1 MPFYDFKTNWRS
13 PMKKWFVS
21 AKKADFT
28 EIGKKFNITPM
39 TARIIRNRDVVGDEQ
54 IRRYLQGTVEDLYSP
69 WRMAGMKEGITL
81 LQQAIAAGEKIRI
94 IGDYDIDGV
103 CATYI
108 LMTGLKRVGANVDTD
123 IPDRI
128 KDGYGI
134 NEHLIDR
141 AHAAGV
147 KLIITCDN
155 GIAAAPQIAYAKEL
169 GMKVVVTD
177 HHEVPFEETEE
188 KRVEKLPTADV
199 IINPKQ
205 EACTYPFKGLC
216 GGAVAWKLVA
226 ALYETYEINSEEA
239 HKLLEFAA
247 IATVG
252 DIMELQEENR
262 IIVKEGLKRIH
273 HTKNIGLKSLI
284 EVNGLERDSINAYH
298 IGFVIGPCIN
308 AGGRLDTAK
317 RALELFASEDKEN
330 ADRLAG
336 DLKALNDSRKELTTE
351 GVEEAIRQVLET
363 GRRSER
369 VLVVYLPDCHESIA
383 GIIAGK
389 VKERFYRPTIVLTD
403 AEDGVKGSAR
413 SIPGYNM
420 FEELSKVSELFTK
433 FGGHPMA
440 AGMSLP
446 KENLPKLRKQLN
458 ANCTLTENDMIE
470 KLSIDIAMPIQ
481 YVSEEFIE
489 ELKVLE
495 PFGNGNSKPLFAE
508 RDFHVLRSQI
518 LGKNKNTVK
527 IYGEDAIGYEVYDDL
542 VLKPIFH
549 YGSCE
554 HKPVELDES
563 AGHTYVPYLE
573 VKGNELFSDTVAGY
587 EAWLDLKEK
596 LFAIYN

>member
-1 MPFYDFKTNWRS
+1 
-13 PMKKWFVS
+13 MKKWFVS
-21 AKKADFT
+21 AKRADFT

-39 TARIIRNRDVVGDEQ
+39 TARIIRNRDVIGDEQ
-54 IRRYLQGTVEDLYSP
+54 IRKFLHGGIADLYAP
-69 WRMAGMKEGITL
+69 WELAGMKEGIVS
-81 LQQAIAAGEKIRI
+81 LQQAITNGEKIRI

-103 CATYI
+103 CATFI
-108 LMTGLKRVGANVDTD
+108 LLTGLKKVGANVDTV
-123 IPDRI
+123 IPDRV

-134 NEHLIDR
+134 NEHLIDG
-141 AHAAGV
+141 AKTDGV
-147 KLIITCDN
+147 DVIVTCDN
-155 GIAAAPQIAYAKEL
+155 GIAAYQQIAYAKEL
-169 GMKVVVTD
+169 GMKVIVTD
-177 HHEVPFEETEE
+177 HHEVPFEENENG
-188 KRVEKLPTADV
+188 RLEKLPPADV

-205 EACTYPFKGLC
+205 ERCAYPWKGLC

-226 ALYETYEINSEEA
+226 ALYETYNVAMEEA
-239 HKLLEFAA
+239 YKLLEFAA

-252 DIMELQEENR
+252 DIMELQDENR

-284 EVNGLERDSINAYH
+284 EVNGLERDSIGAYH
-298 IGFVIGPCIN
+298 IGFVLGPCIN

-317 RALELFASEDKEN
+317 RALELFASEDKEA

-336 DLKALNDSRKELTTE
+336 DLKALNDSRKELTKD
-351 GVEEAIRQVLET
+351 GVEEAVHQVLDT

-369 VLVVYLPDCHESIA
+369 VLVIYLPDCHESIA

-403 AEDGVKGSAR
+403 AEDGIKGSGR

-420 FEELSKVSELFTK
+420 FEELSKVGELFTK

-446 KENLPKLRKQLN
+446 KENLQKLRSQLN
-458 ANCTLTENDMIE
+458 KNCTLTEEDMIE

-481 YVSEEFIE
+481 YINEDFIE

-508 RDFHVLRSQI
+508 RDFHVLQSQV

-527 IYGEDAIGYEVYDDL
+527 VYGTNAAGCHMEGLYFGNPEDLLKLLEKKDTISITYYPAI
-542 VLKPIFH
+542 
-549 YGSCE
+549 
-554 HKPVELDES
+554 
-563 AGHTYVPYLE
+563 
-573 VKGNELFSDTVAGY
+573 NEFRGKKTLQIMIRDFQ
-587 EAWLDLKEK
+587 
-596 LFAIYN
+596 

>member
-1 MPFYDFKTNWRS
+1 MPFLDRL
-13 PMKKWFVS
+13 MKKWFVS
-21 AKKADFT
+21 AKKADFN

-54 IRRYLQGTVEDLYSP
+54 IRRYLQGTVEDLHSP
-69 WRMAGMKEGITL
+69 WLLFGMKEGIAL
-81 LQQAIAAGEKIRI
+81 LQQAIADGEKLRV

-108 LMTGLKRVGANVDTD
+108 LLTGLKKVGANVDTV

-134 NEHLIDR
+134 NEQLIDQ
-141 AHAAGV
+141 ANKDGV
-147 KLIITCDN
+147 RVIVTCDN
-155 GIAAAPQIAYAKEL
+155 GIAALSQIAYAKEL
-169 GMKVVVTD
+169 GMKVLVTD
-177 HHEVPFEETEE
+177 HHEVPFEETDAG
-188 KRVEKLPTADV
+188 RCEKLPPADV

-205 EACTYPFKGLC
+205 ERCTYPWKGLC
-216 GGAVAWKLVA
+216 GGVVAWKLVA
-226 ALYETYEINSEEA
+226 ALYEIYGVPAEEA
-239 HKLLEFAA
+239 YKLLEFAA

-262 IIVKEGLKRIH
+262 IIVKEGLNRIH

-284 EVNGLERDSINAYH
+284 EVNGLERDSISAYH
-298 IGFVIGPCIN
+298 IGFVLGPCIN

-317 RALELFASEDKEN
+317 RALELFDSQDKEV

-336 DLKALNDSRKELTTE
+336 DLKALNDSRKELTRE
-351 GVEEAIRQVLET
+351 GVEEAIRQVQET

-369 VLVVYLPDCHESIA
+369 VLVIYLPDCHESIA

-403 AEDGVKGSAR
+403 AEEGIKGSGR

-420 FEELSKVSELFTK
+420 FEELCKCGELFTK

-446 KENLPKLRKQLN
+446 KDNLQKLRKQLN
-458 ANCTLTENDMIE
+458 ANCTLTAEDMIE

-481 YVSEEFIE
+481 YISEEFIN

-527 IYGEDAIGYEVYDDL
+527 LYGVNAAGCHMEGLYFGDPEELIDL
-542 VLKPIFH
+542 INRKDKI
-549 YGSCE
+549 SI
-554 HKPVELDES
+554 
-563 AGHTYVPYLE
+563 TYYPAV
-573 VKGNELFSDTVAGY
+573 NEFRGQKTLQIMIQDF
-587 EAWLDLKEK
+587 L
-596 LFAIYN
+596 

>member
-1 MPFYDFKTNWRS
+1 
-13 PMKKWFVS
+13 MKKWFVS
-21 AKKADFT
+21 AKRADFT

-39 TARIIRNRDVVGDEQ
+39 TARIIRNRDVIGDEQ
-54 IRRYLQGTVEDLYSP
+54 IRKFLHGAIADLYSP
-69 WRMAGMKEGITL
+69 WELVGMREGISL
-81 LQQAIAAGEKIRI
+81 LQQAIAKGEKIRI

-108 LMTGLKRVGANVDTD
+108 LLTGLKKVGANVDTV
-123 IPDRI
+123 IPDRV

-134 NEHLIDR
+134 NENLIDG
-141 AHAAGV
+141 AKADSV
-147 KLIITCDN
+147 DVIVTCDN
-155 GIAAAPQIAYAKEL
+155 GIAAYQQIAYAKEL
-169 GMKVVVTD
+169 GIKVIVTD
-177 HHEVPFEETEE
+177 HHEVPFEENENGRL
-188 KRVEKLPTADV
+188 KKLPPADV

-205 EACTYPFKGLC
+205 ERCGYPWKGLC

-226 ALYETYEINSEEA
+226 ALYETYGVAMEEA
-239 HKLLEFAA
+239 YKLLEFAA

-252 DIMELQEENR
+252 DIMELQDENR

-273 HTKNIGLKSLI
+273 HTKNIGLRSLI
-284 EVNGLERDSINAYH
+284 EVNGLERDSIGAYH
-298 IGFVIGPCIN
+298 IGFVLGPCIN

-317 RALELFASEDKEN
+317 RALELFASEDKEA

-336 DLKALNDSRKELTTE
+336 DLKALNDSRKELTKD
-351 GVEEAIRQVLET
+351 GVEEAIRQVLDT

-369 VLVVYLPDCHESIA
+369 VLVIYLPDCHESIA

-389 VKERFYRPTIVLTD
+389 VKEQFYRPTIVLTD
-403 AEDGVKGSAR
+403 AEDGIKGSGR

-420 FEELSKVSELFTK
+420 FEELSKVGELFTK

-446 KENLPKLRKQLN
+446 KENLQKLRSQLN
-458 ANCTLTENDMIE
+458 KNCMLTEEDMIE

-481 YVSEEFIE
+481 YISEDFIE

-508 RDFHVLRSQI
+508 RDFHVLQSQV

-527 IYGEDAIGYEVYDDL
+527 VYGINAAGCHMEGLYFGNPEDL
-542 VLKPIFH
+542 LKLLEKKDTI
-549 YGSCE
+549 SI
-554 HKPVELDES
+554 
-563 AGHTYVPYLE
+563 TYYPAV
-573 VKGNELFSDTVAGY
+573 NEFRGKKTLQIMIQDFQ
-587 EAWLDLKEK
+587 
-596 LFAIYN
+596 

>member
-1 MPFYDFKTNWRS
+1 
-13 PMKKWFVS
+13 MKKWFVS

-28 EIGKKFNITPM
+28 EIGKKFDITPM

-54 IRRYLQGTVEDLYSP
+54 IRKYLQGSTADLYSP
-69 WRMAGMKEGITL
+69 WDLSGMREGTAL
-81 LQQAIAAGEKIRI
+81 LQQTILNGEKIRI

-108 LMTGLKRVGANVDTD
+108 LLTGLKKIGANVDTV

-134 NEHLIDR
+134 NEHLIDG
-141 AHAAGV
+141 AKEDGV
-147 KLIITCDN
+147 QVIVTCDN
-155 GIAAAPQIAYAKEL
+155 GIAAGSQIAYAKEL
-169 GMKVVVTD
+169 GMKVIVTD
-177 HHEVPFEETEE
+177 HHEVPFEEKENG
-188 KRVEKLPTADV
+188 RVEKLPPADV

-205 EACTYPFKGLC
+205 EGCHYPWKGLC

-226 ALYETYEINSEEA
+226 ALYELYGVAMEEA
-239 HKLLEFAA
+239 YKLLEFAA

-252 DIMELQEENR
+252 DIMELQDENR

-284 EVNGLERDSINAYH
+284 EVNGLERDSIGAYH
-298 IGFVIGPCIN
+298 IGFVLGPCIN

-317 RALELFASEDKEN
+317 RALELFASEDKEA

-336 DLKALNDSRKELTTE
+336 DLKALNDSRKEMTKE
-351 GVEEAIRQVLET
+351 GVEEAIQQVLTT
-363 GRRSER
+363 GRRSEK

-389 VKERFYRPTIVLTD
+389 VKEHFYRPTIVLTD
-403 AEDGVKGSAR
+403 AEEGIKGSGR
-413 SIPGYNM
+413 SIPGYHM
-420 FEELSKVSELFTK
+420 FEELCKVGELFTK

-446 KENLPKLRKQLN
+446 KENLQKLRRQLN
-458 ANCTLTENDMIE
+458 ENCTLTEDDMVE
-470 KLSIDIAMPIQ
+470 KISIDIAMPIQ
-481 YVSEEFIE
+481 YISESFIN

-508 RDFHVLRSQI
+508 RDFHVLQSQV
-518 LGKNKNTVK
+518 LGKNKNAVK
-527 IYGEDAIGYEVYDDL
+527 IYGTNAAGCHMEGLYFGNPEELMELLKKKDTISVTYYPAI
-542 VLKPIFH
+542 
-549 YGSCE
+549 
-554 HKPVELDES
+554 
-563 AGHTYVPYLE
+563 
-573 VKGNELFSDTVAGY
+573 NEFRGKKSLQIMIQDFQ
-587 EAWLDLKEK
+587 
-596 LFAIYN
+596 

>member
-1 MPFYDFKTNWRS
+1 
-13 PMKKWFVS
+13 MKKWFVS
-21 AKKADFT
+21 AKRADFT

-39 TARIIRNRDVVGDEQ
+39 TARIIRNRDVIGDEQ
-54 IRRYLQGTVEDLYSP
+54 IRKFLHGGIADLYAP
-69 WRMAGMKEGITL
+69 WELAGMREGIAS
-81 LQQAIAAGEKIRI
+81 LQQAITNGEKIRI

-108 LMTGLKRVGANVDTD
+108 LLTGLKKVGANVDTV
-123 IPDRI
+123 IPDRV

-134 NEHLIDR
+134 NEHLIDG
-141 AHAAGV
+141 AKADSV
-147 KLIITCDN
+147 DVIVTCDN
-155 GIAAAPQIAYAKEL
+155 GIAAYQQIAYAKEL
-169 GMKVVVTD
+169 GMKVIVTD
-177 HHEVPFEETEE
+177 HHEVPFEENENG
-188 KRVEKLPTADV
+188 RLEKLPPADV

-205 EACTYPFKGLC
+205 ERCAYPWKGLC

-226 ALYETYEINSEEA
+226 ALYETYSVAMEDA
-239 HKLLEFAA
+239 YKLLEFAA

-252 DIMELQEENR
+252 DIMELQDENR

-273 HTKNIGLKSLI
+273 HTKNIGLRSLI
-284 EVNGLERDSINAYH
+284 EVNGLERDSIGAYH
-298 IGFVIGPCIN
+298 IGFVLGPCIN

-317 RALELFASEDKEN
+317 RALELFASEDKEA

-336 DLKALNDSRKELTTE
+336 DLKALNDSRKELTKD
-351 GVEEAIRQVLET
+351 GVDEAIRQVLDT

-403 AEDGVKGSAR
+403 AEDGIKGSGR

-420 FEELSKVSELFTK
+420 FEELSKVGELFTK

-446 KENLPKLRKQLN
+446 KENLQKLRSQLN
-458 ANCTLTENDMIE
+458 KNCTLTEEDMIE

-481 YVSEEFIE
+481 YVNEAFIE

-508 RDFHVLRSQI
+508 RDFHVLQSQV

-527 IYGEDAIGYEVYDDL
+527 VYGTNAAGCHMEGLYFGNPEDL
-542 VLKPIFH
+542 LKLLEKKDTI
-549 YGSCE
+549 SI
-554 HKPVELDES
+554 
-563 AGHTYVPYLE
+563 TYYPAV
-573 VKGNELFSDTVAGY
+573 NEFRGKKTLQIMIQDFQ
-587 EAWLDLKEK
+587 
-596 LFAIYN
+596 

>member
-1 MPFYDFKTNWRS
+1 
-13 PMKKWFVS
+13 MKKWFVS

-28 EIGKKFNITPM
+28 EIGKKFHITPM
-39 TARIIRNRDVVGDEQ
+39 TARIIRNRDVVGEEQ
-54 IRRYLQGTVEDLYSP
+54 IRKYLHGSTADLYSP
-69 WRMAGMKEGITL
+69 WELSGMKEGISL
-81 LQQAIAAGEKIRI
+81 LQQAVACGEKIRV

-108 LMTGLKRVGANVDTD
+108 LLTGLKKIGANVDTV

-134 NEHLIDR
+134 NEHLIDG
-141 AHAAGV
+141 AKKDGIQV
-147 KLIITCDN
+147 IVTCDN
-155 GIAAAPQIAYAKEL
+155 GIAASSQISYAKEL
-169 GMKVVVTD
+169 GMKVIVTD
-177 HHEVPFEETEE
+177 HHEVPYEEIESG
-188 KRVEKLPTADV
+188 RVEKLPPADV

-205 EACTYPFKGLC
+205 EYCNYPWKGLC

-226 ALYETYEINSEEA
+226 ALYETYGVGMEEA
-239 HKLLEFAA
+239 YKLLEFAA

-252 DIMELQEENR
+252 DIMELQDENR
-262 IIVKEGLKRIH
+262 IIVKEGLNRIH

-284 EVNGLERDSINAYH
+284 EVNGLDRESIGAYH
-298 IGFVIGPCIN
+298 IGFVLGPCIN

-317 RALELFASEDKEN
+317 RALELFSSEDKES

-336 DLKALNDSRKELTTE
+336 DLKALNDSRKELTKD

-369 VLVVYLPDCHESIA
+369 VLVIYLPDCHESIA

-403 AEDGVKGSAR
+403 AEEGVKGSGR
-413 SIPGYNM
+413 SIPGYHM
-420 FEELSKVSELFTK
+420 FEELCKVGELFTK

-446 KENLPKLRKQLN
+446 KENIQKLRRQLN
-458 ANCTLTENDMIE
+458 DNCILTAEDMIE
-470 KLSIDIAMPIQ
+470 KLSIDIAMPLQ
-481 YVSEEFIE
+481 YISEEFIE

-508 RDFHVLRSQI
+508 RDFHVLQSQV

-527 IYGEDAIGYEVYDDL
+527 VYGTNAAGCHMEGLYFGDPEEL
-542 VLKPIFH
+542 LELLKKKDTI
-549 YGSCE
+549 SI
-554 HKPVELDES
+554 
-563 AGHTYVPYLE
+563 TYYPSV
-573 VKGNELFSDTVAGY
+573 NEFRGKRTLQIMIQDFQ
-587 EAWLDLKEK
+587 
-596 LFAIYN
+596 

>member
-1 MPFYDFKTNWRS
+1 
-13 PMKKWFVS
+13 MKKWFVS
-21 AKKADFT
+21 AKRADFT

-39 TARIIRNRDVVGDEQ
+39 TARIIRNRDVIGDEQ
-54 IRRYLQGTVEDLYSP
+54 IRKFLHGDIADLYAP
-69 WRMAGMKEGITL
+69 WELAGMKEGIVS
-81 LQQAIAAGEKIRI
+81 LQQAITNGEKIRI

-108 LMTGLKRVGANVDTD
+108 LLTGLKKVGANVDTV
-123 IPDRI
+123 IPDRV

-134 NEHLIDR
+134 NEHLIDG
-141 AHAAGV
+141 AKADSV
-147 KLIITCDN
+147 DVIVTCDN
-155 GIAAAPQIAYAKEL
+155 GIAAYQQIAYAKEL
-169 GMKVVVTD
+169 GIKVIVTD
-177 HHEVPFEETEE
+177 HHEVPFEENENG
-188 KRVEKLPTADV
+188 RLEKLPPADV

-205 EACTYPFKGLC
+205 ERCGYPWKGLC

-226 ALYETYEINSEEA
+226 ALYETYNVSMEEA
-239 HKLLEFAA
+239 YKLLEFAA

-252 DIMELQEENR
+252 DIMELQDENR

-284 EVNGLERDSINAYH
+284 EVNGLERDSIGAYH
-298 IGFVIGPCIN
+298 IGFVLGPCIN

-317 RALELFASEDKEN
+317 RALELFASEDKEA

-336 DLKALNDSRKELTTE
+336 DLKALNDSRKELTKD
-351 GVEEAIRQVLET
+351 GVEEAVHQVLDT

-369 VLVVYLPDCHESIA
+369 VLAIYLPDCHESIA

-389 VKERFYRPTIVLTD
+389 VKEQFYRPTIVLTD
-403 AEDGVKGSAR
+403 AEDGIKGSGR

-420 FEELSKVSELFTK
+420 FEELSKVGELFTK

-446 KENLPKLRKQLN
+446 KENLQKLRSQLN
-458 ANCTLTENDMIE
+458 KNCTLTEEDMIE

-481 YVSEEFIE
+481 YINEDFIE

-508 RDFHVLRSQI
+508 RDFHVLQSQV

-527 IYGEDAIGYEVYDDL
+527 VYGTNAAGCHMEGLYFGNPEDLLKLLEKKDTISITYYPAI
-542 VLKPIFH
+542 
-549 YGSCE
+549 
-554 HKPVELDES
+554 
-563 AGHTYVPYLE
+563 
-573 VKGNELFSDTVAGY
+573 NEFRGKKTLQIMIQDFQ
-587 EAWLDLKEK
+587 
-596 LFAIYN
+596 

>member
-1 MPFYDFKTNWRS
+1 
-13 PMKKWFVS
+13 MKKWFVS
-21 AKKADFT
+21 AKRADFT

-39 TARIIRNRDVVGDEQ
+39 TARIIRNRDVIGDEQ
-54 IRRYLQGTVEDLYSP
+54 IRKFLHGGIADLYAP
-69 WRMAGMKEGITL
+69 WELAGMKEGIL
-81 LQQAIAAGEKIRI
+81 SLQQAITNGEKIRI

-103 CATYI
+103 CATFI
-108 LMTGLKRVGANVDTD
+108 LLTGLKKVGANVDTV
-123 IPDRI
+123 IPDRV

-134 NEHLIDR
+134 NEHLIDG
-141 AHAAGV
+141 AKADGV
-147 KLIITCDN
+147 DVIVTCDN
-155 GIAAAPQIAYAKEL
+155 GIAAYQQIAYAKEL
-169 GMKVVVTD
+169 GIKVIVTD
-177 HHEVPFEETEE
+177 HHEVPFEENEND
-188 KRVEKLPTADV
+188 RLEKLPPADV

-205 EACTYPFKGLC
+205 ERCAYPWKGLC

-226 ALYETYEINSEEA
+226 ALYETYNVSMEEA
-239 HKLLEFAA
+239 YKLLEFAA

-252 DIMELQEENR
+252 DIMELQDENR

-284 EVNGLERDSINAYH
+284 EVNGLERDSIGAYH
-298 IGFVIGPCIN
+298 IGFVLGPCIN

-317 RALELFASEDKEN
+317 RALELFASEDKEA

-336 DLKALNDSRKELTTE
+336 DLKALNDSRKELTKD
-351 GVEEAIRQVLET
+351 GVEEAVHQVLDT

-369 VLVVYLPDCHESIA
+369 VLVIYLPDCHESIA

-403 AEDGVKGSAR
+403 AEDGIKGSGR

-420 FEELSKVSELFTK
+420 FEELCKVGDLFTK

-446 KENLPKLRKQLN
+446 KENLQKLRSQLN
-458 ANCTLTENDMIE
+458 KNCTLTEEDMIE

-481 YVSEEFIE
+481 YINEDFIE

-508 RDFHVLRSQI
+508 RDFHVLQSQV

-527 IYGEDAIGYEVYDDL
+527 VYGTNAAGCHMEGLYFGNPEDLLKILEKKDTISITYYPAI
-542 VLKPIFH
+542 
-549 YGSCE
+549 
-554 HKPVELDES
+554 
-563 AGHTYVPYLE
+563 
-573 VKGNELFSDTVAGY
+573 NEFRGKKTLQIMIQDFQ
-587 EAWLDLKEK
+587 
-596 LFAIYN
+596 

>member
-1 MPFYDFKTNWRS
+1 
-13 PMKKWFVS
+13 MKKWFVS
-21 AKKADFT
+21 AKRADFT

-39 TARIIRNRDVVGDEQ
+39 TARIIRNRDVIGDEQ
-54 IRRYLQGTVEDLYSP
+54 IRKFLHGGIADLYSP
-69 WRMAGMKEGITL
+69 WQLYGMKEGTRL

-108 LMTGLKRVGANVDTD
+108 LLTGLKKVGANVDTV

-134 NEHLIDR
+134 NEQLIDR
-141 AHAAGV
+141 AKEDHV
-147 KLIITCDN
+147 HVIVTCDN
-155 GIAAAPQIAYAKEL
+155 GIAALSQITYAKEL
-169 GMKVVVTD
+169 GMKVLVTD
-177 HHEVPFEETEE
+177 HHEVPFEENENG
-188 KRVEKLPTADV
+188 RMEKLPPADV

-205 EACTYPFKGLC
+205 ERCTYPWKGLC
-216 GGAVAWKLVA
+216 GGVVAWKLVA
-226 ALYETYEINSEEA
+226 ALYEIYGVASEEVY
-239 HKLLEFAA
+239 KLLEFAA

-252 DIMELQEENR
+252 DIMELQDENR

-273 HTKNIGLKSLI
+273 HTKNIGLRSLI
-284 EVNGLERDSINAYH
+284 EVNGLERDSIGAYH
-298 IGFVIGPCIN
+298 IGFVLGPCIN

-317 RALELFASEDKEN
+317 RALELFASEDKEA

-336 DLKALNDSRKELTTE
+336 DLKALNDSRKELTKD
-351 GVEEAIRQVLET
+351 GVEEAVHQVLDT
-363 GRRSER
+363 GRRSEK
-369 VLVVYLPDCHESIA
+369 VLVIYLPDCHESIA

-403 AEDGVKGSAR
+403 AEDGIKGSGR

-420 FEELSKVSELFTK
+420 FEELSKVGELFTK

-446 KENLPKLRKQLN
+446 KENLQKLRSQLN
-458 ANCTLTENDMIE
+458 KNCTLTEEDMIE

-481 YVSEEFIE
+481 YINEDFIE

-508 RDFHVLRSQI
+508 RDFHVLQSQV

-527 IYGEDAIGYEVYDDL
+527 VYGTNAAGCHMEGLYFGNPEDLLKLLEKKDTISITYYPAI
-542 VLKPIFH
+542 
-549 YGSCE
+549 
-554 HKPVELDES
+554 
-563 AGHTYVPYLE
+563 
-573 VKGNELFSDTVAGY
+573 NEFRGKKTLQIMIQDFQ
-587 EAWLDLKEK
+587 
-596 LFAIYN
+596 

>member
-1 MPFYDFKTNWRS
+1 
-13 PMKKWFVS
+13 MKKWFVS
-21 AKKADFT
+21 AKRADFT

-39 TARIIRNRDVVGDEQ
+39 TARIIRNRDVIGDEQ
-54 IRRYLQGTVEDLYSP
+54 IRKFLHGGIADLYAP
-69 WRMAGMKEGITL
+69 WELAGMREGIAS
-81 LQQAIAAGEKIRI
+81 LQQAITNGEKIRI

-108 LMTGLKRVGANVDTD
+108 LLTGLKKVGANVDTV
-123 IPDRI
+123 IPDRV

-134 NEHLIDR
+134 NEHLIDG
-141 AHAAGV
+141 AKADSV
-147 KLIITCDN
+147 DVIVTCDN
-155 GIAAAPQIAYAKEL
+155 GIAAYQQIAYAKEL
-169 GMKVVVTD
+169 GMKVIVTD
-177 HHEVPFEETEE
+177 HHEVPFEENENG
-188 KRVEKLPTADV
+188 RLEKLPPADV

-205 EACTYPFKGLC
+205 ERCAYPWKGLC

-226 ALYETYEINSEEA
+226 ALYETYNVAMEEA
-239 HKLLEFAA
+239 YKLLEFAA

-252 DIMELQEENR
+252 DIMELQDENR

-273 HTKNIGLKSLI
+273 HTKNIGLRSLI
-284 EVNGLERDSINAYH
+284 EVNGLERDYIGAYH
-298 IGFVIGPCIN
+298 IGFVLGPCIN

-317 RALELFASEDKEN
+317 RALELFASEDKEA

-336 DLKALNDSRKELTTE
+336 DLKALNDSRKELTKD
-351 GVEEAIRQVLET
+351 GVEEAVHQVLDT

-369 VLVVYLPDCHESIA
+369 VLVIYLPDCHESIA

-403 AEDGVKGSAR
+403 AEDGIKGSGR

-420 FEELSKVSELFTK
+420 FEELSKVGELFTK

-446 KENLPKLRKQLN
+446 KENLQKLRSRLN
-458 ANCTLTENDMIE
+458 KNCTLTEEDMIE

-481 YVSEEFIE
+481 YISEDFIE

-508 RDFHVLRSQI
+508 RDFHVLQSQV

-527 IYGEDAIGYEVYDDL
+527 VYGTNAAGCHMEGLYFGAPEDL
-542 VLKPIFH
+542 LKLLEKKDTI
-549 YGSCE
+549 SI
-554 HKPVELDES
+554 
-563 AGHTYVPYLE
+563 TYYPAV
-573 VKGNELFSDTVAGY
+573 NEFRGKKTLQIMIQDFQ
-587 EAWLDLKEK
+587 
-596 LFAIYN
+596 

>member
-1 MPFYDFKTNWRS
+1 
-13 PMKKWFVS
+13 MKKWFVS
-21 AKKADFT
+21 AKKADFN
-28 EIGKKFNITPM
+28 EIGKKFHITPM

-54 IRRYLQGTVEDLYSP
+54 IRKYLQGTVEDLYSP
-69 WRMAGMKEGITL
+69 WELFGMKEGIAL
-81 LQQAIAAGEKIRI
+81 LQQAIAFQEKIRV

-103 CATYI
+103 CSTYI
-108 LMTGLKRVGANVDTD
+108 LLTGLKKAGANVDTV

-134 NEHLIDR
+134 NEQLIDQ
-141 AHAAGV
+141 AKEDGIQV
-147 KLIITCDN
+147 IITCDN
-155 GIAAAPQIAYAKEL
+155 GIAAWSQIAYAKEL
-169 GMKVVVTD
+169 GMKVIVTD
-177 HHEVPFEETEE
+177 HHEVPFEETETG
-188 KRVEKLPTADV
+188 RVEKLPPADV

-205 EACTYPFKGLC
+205 EQCHYPWKGLC
-216 GGAVAWKLVA
+216 GGVVAWKLVA
-226 ALYETYEINSEEA
+226 ALYETYGVEIEEA
-239 HKLLEFAA
+239 YKLLEFAA

-252 DIMELQEENR
+252 DIMELQDENR

-273 HTKNIGLKSLI
+273 RTKNIGLKSLI

-317 RALELFASEDKEN
+317 RALELFASEDKSA

-336 DLKALNDSRKELTTE
+336 DLKALNDSRKELTKD
-351 GVEEAIRQVLET
+351 GVDEAIRQVLET

-403 AEDGVKGSAR
+403 AEEGIKGSGR
-413 SIPGYNM
+413 SIPGYHM
-420 FEELSKVSELFTK
+420 FEELCKCSELFTK

-446 KENLPKLRKQLN
+446 KENLQKLRKQLN
-458 ANCTLTENDMIE
+458 ENCTLTEEDLTE
-470 KLSIDIAMPIQ
+470 KLSIDIAMPVQ
-481 YVSEEFIE
+481 YVSEEFIN

-527 IYGEDAIGYEVYDDL
+527 IYGVNAAGCHMEGLYFGDPE
-542 VLKPIFH
+542 
-549 YGSCE
+549 
-554 HKPVELDES
+554 ELMGLLGKKDTI
-563 AGHTYVPYLE
+563 HITYYPSV
-573 VKGNELFSDTVAGY
+573 NEYRGQKTLQIMIQDFM
-587 EAWLDLKEK
+587 
-596 LFAIYN
+596 

>member
-1 MPFYDFKTNWRS
+1 
-13 PMKKWFVS
+13 MKRWFVS
-21 AKKADFT
+21 AKRADFT

-39 TARIIRNRDVVGDEQ
+39 TARIIRNRDVIGDEQ
-54 IRRYLQGTVEDLYSP
+54 IRKFLHGGIEDLYAP
-69 WRMAGMKEGITL
+69 WELAGMREGIAS
-81 LQQAIAAGEKIRI
+81 LQQAIINGEKIRI

-108 LMTGLKRVGANVDTD
+108 LLTGLKKVGANVDTV
-123 IPDRI
+123 IPDRV

-134 NEHLIDR
+134 NEHLIDG
-141 AHAAGV
+141 AKADSV
-147 KLIITCDN
+147 DVIVTCDN
-155 GIAAAPQIAYAKEL
+155 GIAAYQQIAYAKEL
-169 GMKVVVTD
+169 GIKVIVTD
-177 HHEVPFEETEE
+177 HHEVPFEENENGRL
-188 KRVEKLPTADV
+188 KKLPPADV

-205 EACTYPFKGLC
+205 ERCGYPWKGLC

-226 ALYETYEINSEEA
+226 ALYETYGVAMEEA
-239 HKLLEFAA
+239 YKLLEFAA

-252 DIMELQEENR
+252 DIMELQDENR

-273 HTKNIGLKSLI
+273 HTKNIGLRSLI
-284 EVNGLERDSINAYH
+284 EVNGLERDSIGAYH
-298 IGFVIGPCIN
+298 IGFVLGPCIN

-317 RALELFASEDKEN
+317 RALELFASEDKEA

-336 DLKALNDSRKELTTE
+336 DLKALNDSRKELTKD
-351 GVEEAIRQVLET
+351 GVEEAVHQVLDT

-369 VLVVYLPDCHESIA
+369 VLVIYLPDCHESIA

-403 AEDGVKGSAR
+403 AEDGIKGSGR

-420 FEELSKVSELFTK
+420 FEELSKVGELFTK

-446 KENLPKLRKQLN
+446 KENLQKLRSRLN
-458 ANCTLTENDMIE
+458 KNCTLTEEDMIE

-481 YVSEEFIE
+481 YISEDFIE

-508 RDFHVLRSQI
+508 RDFHVLQSQV

-527 IYGEDAIGYEVYDDL
+527 VYGTNAAGCHMEGLYFGAPEDL
-542 VLKPIFH
+542 LKLLEKKDTI
-549 YGSCE
+549 SI
-554 HKPVELDES
+554 
-563 AGHTYVPYLE
+563 TYYPAV
-573 VKGNELFSDTVAGY
+573 NEFRGKKTLQIMIQDFQ
-587 EAWLDLKEK
+587 
-596 LFAIYN
+596 

>member
-1 MPFYDFKTNWRS
+1 
-13 PMKKWFVS
+13 MKKWFVS
-21 AKKADFT
+21 AKRADFT

-39 TARIIRNRDVVGDEQ
+39 TARIIRNRDVIGDEQ
-54 IRRYLQGTVEDLYSP
+54 IRKFLHGGIADLYSP
-69 WRMAGMKEGITL
+69 WELVGMREGISL
-81 LQQAIAAGEKIRI
+81 LQQAIINGEKIRI

-108 LMTGLKRVGANVDTD
+108 LLTGLKKVGANVDTV
-123 IPDRI
+123 IPDRV

-134 NEHLIDR
+134 NEHLIDG
-141 AHAAGV
+141 AKADSV
-147 KLIITCDN
+147 DVIVTCDN
-155 GIAAAPQIAYAKEL
+155 GIAAYQQIAYAKEL
-169 GMKVVVTD
+169 GIKVIVTD
-177 HHEVPFEETEE
+177 HHEVPFEENENG
-188 KRVEKLPTADV
+188 RLEKLPPADV

-205 EACTYPFKGLC
+205 ERCGYPWKGLC

-226 ALYETYEINSEEA
+226 ALYETYGVAMEEA
-239 HKLLEFAA
+239 YKLLEFAA

-252 DIMELQEENR
+252 DIMELQDENR

-273 HTKNIGLKSLI
+273 HTKNIGLRSLI
-284 EVNGLERDSINAYH
+284 EVNGLERDSIGAYH
-298 IGFVIGPCIN
+298 IGFVLGPCIN

-317 RALELFASEDKEN
+317 RALELFASGDKEA

-336 DLKALNDSRKELTTE
+336 DLKALNDSRKELTKD
-351 GVEEAIRQVLET
+351 GVEEAVHQVLDT

-369 VLVVYLPDCHESIA
+369 VLVIYLPDCHESIA

-403 AEDGVKGSAR
+403 AEDGIKGSGR

-420 FEELSKVSELFTK
+420 FEELSKVGELFTK

-446 KENLPKLRKQLN
+446 KENLQKLRSRLN
-458 ANCTLTENDMIE
+458 KNCTLTEEDMLE

-481 YVSEEFIE
+481 YISEDFIE

-508 RDFHVLRSQI
+508 RDFHVLQSQV

-527 IYGEDAIGYEVYDDL
+527 VYGINAAGCHMEGLYFGNPEDL
-542 VLKPIFH
+542 LKLLEKKDTI
-549 YGSCE
+549 SI
-554 HKPVELDES
+554 
-563 AGHTYVPYLE
+563 TYYPAV
-573 VKGNELFSDTVAGY
+573 NEFRGKKTLQIMIQDFQ
-587 EAWLDLKEK
+587 
-596 LFAIYN
+596 

>member
-1 MPFYDFKTNWRS
+1 
-13 PMKKWFVS
+13 MKKWYVS

-39 TARIIRNRDVVGDEQ
+39 TARIIRNRDVVGEEQ
-54 IRRYLQGTVEDLYSP
+54 IRRYLHGNTEDLYSP
-69 WRMAGMKEGITL
+69 WLLHGMKKGISL
-81 LQQAIAAGEKIRI
+81 LQQAVLEGKKVRV

-108 LMTGLKRVGANVDTD
+108 LLTGLRKIGANVDTV

-134 NEHLIDR
+134 NEQLIDQ
-141 AHAAGV
+141 AKDDGV
-147 KLIITCDN
+147 ELIVTCDN
-155 GIAAAPQIAYAKEL
+155 GISALSQIAYAKEL
-169 GMKVVVTD
+169 GMKVIVTD
-177 HHEVPFEETEE
+177 HHEVPFEETEDG
-188 KRVEKLPTADV
+188 RTEKLPPADV

-205 EACTYPFKGLC
+205 AGCAYPWEGLC

-226 ALYETYEINSEEA
+226 ALYEKYQIPAEEA
-239 HKLLEFAA
+239 YKLLEFAA

-252 DIMELQEENR
+252 DIMELQDENR
-262 IIVKEGLKRIH
+262 ILVKEGLKRIH
-273 HTKNIGLKSLI
+273 QTKNIGLKSLI

-298 IGFVIGPCIN
+298 IGFVLGPCIN

-317 RALELFASEDKEN
+317 RALELFASEDKEA

-336 DLKALNDSRKELTTE
+336 DLKALNDSRKELTKE
-351 GVEEAIRQVLET
+351 GVDEAIRQVMET

-389 VKERFYRPTIVLTD
+389 VKEHFYRPTIVLTD
-403 AEDGVKGSAR
+403 AESGIKGSGR

-420 FEELSKVSELFTK
+420 FEELCKVGELFTK

-446 KENLPKLRKQLN
+446 KENLDKLRRELN
-458 ANCTLTENDMIE
+458 RNCTLTKEDMVE
-470 KLSIDIAMPIQ
+470 KVSIDIAMPIQ
-481 YVSEEFIE
+481 YISEEFIH

-508 RDFHVLRSQI
+508 RDFLVLQSQV

-527 IYGEDAIGYEVYDDL
+527 IYGTNGAGCHMEGLYFGNPEELLKLLEQKSTISITYYPAI
-542 VLKPIFH
+542 
-549 YGSCE
+549 
-554 HKPVELDES
+554 
-563 AGHTYVPYLE
+563 
-573 VKGNELFSDTVAGY
+573 NEFRGKKTLQIMIQDFQ
-587 EAWLDLKEK
+587 
-596 LFAIYN
+596 